1 MEILKFNL
9 KGSHAFFKVPEV
21 NTYYYF
27 TYGNIHKV
35 ALLGMLGAIM
45 GYKGYQ
51 MEDQDYPEFY
61 EKLQYLNVSIVP
73 EQKQG
78 YFQKKIQVFNNSV
91 GYASKEAGGNLIV
104 KEQWL
109 ENPEWTIYIQI
120 KDEESRELA
129 ERIMARKCT
138 YMPYLGKNDHMADIS
153 GMCIVSGEER
163 FPKNETADS
172 LVPEGAVQFDWDDM
186 TYRYEEY
193 LPVGLKES
201 TNLYRTHRF
210 IFTDAEM
217 DQCMQPVYKVEGRNL
232 LFF

>member
-1 MEILKFNL
+1 MRK
-9 KGSHAFFKVPEV
+9 A
-21 NTYYYF
+21 
-27 TYGNIHKV
+27 
-35 ALLGMLGAIM
+35 
-45 GYKGYQ
+45 
-51 MEDQDYPEFY
+51 
-61 EKLQYLNVSIVP
+61 
-73 EQKQG
+73 
-78 YFQKKIQVFNNSV
+78 
-91 GYASKEAGGNLIV
+91 GNL
-104 KEQWL
+104 QSALWR
-109 ENPEWTIYIQI
+109 ENVLICHIWGKMTIWRI
-120 KDEESRELA
+120 SA
-129 ERIMARKCT
+129 ECLS
-138 YMPYLGKNDHMADIS
+138 YP
-153 GMCIVSGEER
+153 GEER

>member
-1 MEILKFNL
+1 M
-9 KGSHAFFKVPEV
+9 
-21 NTYYYF
+21 
-27 TYGNIHKV
+27 
-35 ALLGMLGAIM
+35 
-45 GYKGYQ
+45 
-51 MEDQDYPEFY
+51 
-61 EKLQYLNVSIVP
+61 
-73 EQKQG
+73 
-78 YFQKKIQVFNNSV
+78 
-91 GYASKEAGGNLIV
+91 IV

-153 GMCIVSGEER
+153 GMCIVSGEEN

-172 LVPEGAVQFDWDDM
+172 LVPEGAVQFDWDEM